1 MMLFFATKTQKH
13 TQMPKPTII
22 CFGEVLWD
30 VLPTGRIAGGAPMNV
45 AYHINQLGMQSKIIS
60 SIGDDDLGK
69 ELIRFLESKGVSTD
83 LIQTDNT
90 FPTGIVNVMLDSG
103 GYPSYE
109 IVSPVA
115 WDYIRPDDKVK
126 DLVNGSDALVFGS
139 LACRT
144 ERNKRTLFEYLEVAP
159 VRVLDVNLRA
169 PFYSQPLI
177 EALLAKADIVKMNDE
192 ELALI
197 AGWQNAG
204 SDEKEQLGVIKN
216 KFGIDVLILTKGKD
230 GAACLDESGYHEQPA
245 FPVKVKDTIGSGDS
259 FFAAFLSKYLRGENI
274 RECLAFA
281 GAVGAL
287 VATKAGGTPEI
298 GLQEIQAILN
308 SPSAPNEFG

>member
-1 MMLFFATKTQKH
+1 MEQ
-13 TQMPKPTII
+13 PTII

-30 VLPTGRIAGGAPMNV
+30 LLPTGRIAGGAPMNV
-45 AYHINQLGMQSKIIS
+45 AFHVNQMGMQSKMIS

-69 ELIRFLESKGVSTD
+69 ELKRFMENKGISTD

-90 FPTGIVNVMLDSG
+90 FPTGIVNVILDNG

-115 WDYIRPDDKVK
+115 WDYIRPDDKAK
-126 DLVNGSDALVFGS
+126 DLVKSADALVFGS

-144 ERNKRTLFEYLEVAP
+144 ERNKRTLFEYLELAP
-159 VRVLDVNLRA
+159 IRILDVNLRA

-177 EALLAKADIVKMNDE
+177 ESLLEKADIVKMNDE

-197 AGWQNAG
+197 AGWQG
-204 SDEKEQLGVIKN
+204 LDGEERSQLEFLKN
-216 KFGIDVLILTKGKD
+216 KFGLDVLILTKGKD
-230 GAACLDESGYHEQPA
+230 GAVCLDETGYYEQPA
-245 FPVKVKDTIGSGDS
+245 FPVVVKDTIGSGDS
-259 FFAAFLSKYLRGENI
+259 FLAAFLSKYLKNEHTRQ
-274 RECLAFA
+274 CLIFA

-287 VATKAGGTPEI
+287 VATKAGGTPEVTP
-298 GLQEIQAILN
+298 QEILAMIGSKL
-308 SPSAPNEFG
+308 